1 MMRLLMILRVALKAL
16 NRNKMRTALTMLGMI
31 IGVAAVIAMV
41 ALGKGAQSSI
51 EDQIKSA
58 GTNIINVMSGNFMS
72 MGVRQGSGASNT
84 LTVEDAM
91 AIRSSVPGAQ
101 YVAPS
106 VNTRNQIIAG
116 NQNWQT
122 RIQGTDVEFPPIRSW
137 PLKYGTFFSTQ
148 DVTSATKV
156 VVLGTV
162 VVDEPLRRGRRSD
175 GPDRPD
181 QEPALQGHRRD
192 GQQGVRARG
201 SRTRT
206 TRRWCPTRRRR
217 RS

>member
-51 EDQIKSA
+51 ETQIKSA
-58 GTNIINVMSGNFMS
+58 GTNIINVMSGNFMT

-84 LTVEDAM
+84 LTVEDAV
-91 AIRSSVPGAQ
+91 AIRQTGAD
-101 YVAPS
+101 ARSTSPPS

-122 RIQGTDVEFPPIRSW
+122 RIQGTDVEFPLIRSW
-137 PLKYGTFFSTQ
+137 AAE
-148 DVTSATKV
+148 VR
-156 VVLGTV
+156 VVLLQPGRH
-162 VVDEPLRRGRRSD
+162 ERGEGR
-175 GPDRPD
+175 G
-181 QEPALQGHRRD
+181 A
-192 GQQGVRARG
+192 RARWSRRTSSARTSIRRARSSG
-201 SRTRT
+201 SRTS
-206 TRRWCPTRRRR
+206 
-217 RS
+217 RSRSSA